1 MALNVSWWM
10 YVLNAFSPFLALIM
24 LAHLKSE
31 QQKETGSNTVSTNAA
46 EPLPPLA
53 SAFAGI
59 LTQVI
64 MAGFL
69 YAFWLAAH
77 WLIFWLLN
85 KPLHLDAYFYKPAQ
99 LAYWFPYLFGLYLV
113 FYSTIIAPQHS
124 AMRIKAVFNTIHY
137 LGFGASFYMV
147 FVTYLKWLIR

>member
-1 MALNVSWWM
+1 MEQTASWWM
-10 YVLNAFSPFLALIM
+10 YVLNAFSPFFALIM

-31 QQKETGSNTVSTNAA
+31 QQKETGSNTASTNAA

-69 YAFWLAAH
+69 YTLWLAAH

-85 KPLHLDAYFYKPAQ
+85 KPLHIAAYFYKPAL
-99 LAYWFPYLFGLYLV
+99 LAYWFPYLFGLYV
-113 FYSTIIAPQHS
+113 VYYSAVIAPQLS
-124 AMRIKAVFNTIHY
+124 SMRIKAVFNTIHS
-137 LGFGASFYMV
+137 LGFAASLYMV
-147 FVTYLKWLIR
+147 FVTYLKWLTG